1 MTHPSGKPSTE
12 LRQLL
17 RERRAELLAAATR
30 RGASNLRV
38 FGSVARGD
46 DAVGSDVDFLVDFG
60 PSRSLV
66 DVAGL
71 ILDLQEILGVP
82 VDVVEASTLRPGD
95 EVILADAIALESA

>member
-1 MTHPSGKPSTE
+1 VTQSSGKAPTE
-12 LRQLL
+12 LRRLL
-17 RERRAELLAAATR
+17 RERRADLVAAATR

-46 DAVGSDVDFLVDFG
+46 DEAGSDIDFLVDFE
-60 PSRSLV
+60 PTRSLV

-82 VDVVEASTLRPGD
+82 VDVVEASTLRAGD
-95 EVILADAIALESA
+95 EMIAADAIALESA

>member
-1 MTHPSGKPSTE
+1 MSQTQESQRDIRE
-12 LRQLL
+12 LL
-17 RERRAELLAAATR
+17 RERRAEVLAAASR

-46 DAVGSDVDFLVDFG
+46 HGDQSDVDFLVDFE
-60 PSRSLV
+60 PSRSLI

-82 VDVVEASTLRPGD
+82 VDVVEASTIQLRD
-95 EVILADAIALESA
+95 EDILADTVDLESA

>member
-1 MTHPSGKPSTE
+1 MSRTGRSSME
-12 LRQLL
+12 FRALLRQ
-17 RERRAELLAAATR
+17 RRSDLLAAANR

-38 FGSVARGD
+38 FGSVARGNQD
-46 DAVGSDVDFLVDFG
+46 DQSDIDFLVDFE

-95 EVILADAIALESA
+95 EDILSDAVALESA

>member
-1 MTHPSGKPSTE
+1 MMDGSIDPTD
-12 LRQLL
+12 LRQRL
-17 RERRAELLAAATR
+17 RERRMELLAAAAH

-46 DAVGSDVDFLVDFG
+46 DRAGSDVDFLVDFEA
-60 PSRSLV
+60 SRSLV

-71 ILDLQEILGVP
+71 ILDLQAILGVP

-95 EVILADAIALESA
+95 EDIVAEAVALESA

>member
-1 MTHPSGKPSTE
+1 MGGSIERTS
-12 LRQLL
+12 LRERL
-17 RERRAELLAAATR
+17 RERRGEVRAAAAR

-46 DAVGSDVDFLVDFG
+46 DGADSDIDFLVDFEA
-60 PSRSLV
+60 SRSLV

-82 VDVVEASTLRPGD
+82 VDVVEASTLRPD
-95 EVILADAIALESA
+95 DRDILDDVVTLESA

>member
-1 MTHPSGKPSTE
+1 VTHRSGKPSTE
-12 LRQLL
+12 LRRLL
-17 RERRAELLAAATR
+17 RERRAELLAAAAR

-46 DAVGSDVDFLVDFG
+46 DDAGSDIDFLVDFE
-60 PSRSLV
+60 PTRSLV

-82 VDVVEASTLRPGD
+82 VDVVEASTLRSGD
-95 EVILADAIALESA
+95 EVILADAIALEPA